1 LVEQAQPGIE
11 TAGGTAAAAVLGPKW
26 WLELLGRIPGVIWCI
41 TGLWVVLLLG
51 ASVVWPMTYGYD
63 EPHHIDM
70 AYDYA
75 YHPLRFYG
83 PAQLHVTYADD
94 AMQHLLPGY
103 PPSKSLADW
112 PIAPRDK
119 RPTFLQLG
127 GPKLTSGGQPN
138 QMDEHPPLYYWMEAV
153 VLRLPGVSHLAWD
166 LQVWLMRLLSVA
178 LVAPLPIFGWA
189 TARKLT
195 TPAGAEPGVAEWTA
209 VLAAALPLTCASL
222 IRDGSAVTNDT
233 LLVSLT
239 TVLVYLIARV
249 LRGDRSARTATLVAV
264 TLAAALW
271 TKGTALAYPPVVFI
285 AYLVGASGRGVL
297 ERLKSAL
304 RPLVLVA
311 GGCVLGGL
319 WWLRNVIDYG
329 TVQPSGFG
337 SAYTRIVYGTPDHS
351 GSIIRW
357 APTFVVEFVGRI
369 WGGMG
374 ILDRPS
380 IGPFVEY
387 GWPVLVGAAVLVAV
401 LSKGQPGDRLRAWVL
416 AAFPVA
422 VFLIVAEG
430 SYSTNKE
437 WSGIVAAA
445 QGRYI
450 YPCFTAL
457 SALAILGLQRVVK
470 GKSTAWLPMLALVA
484 GLVTNAAA
492 WLIILRSWYKPQ
504 GASSTIGGLHQSI
517 SSLLR
522 WSPLPDAMTV
532 LLVVVLPVTAA
543 VGTLIVCLRR
553 TRELTEHQPGASGS
567 TVAAP
572 SIGIT
577 PSG

>member
-1 LVEQAQPGIE
+1 MAEEVRADFEAV
-11 TAGGTAAAAVLGPKW
+11 GGASAPAVLAPKRW
-26 WLELLGRIPGVIWCI
+26 FRFLGRIPRVIWCI

-83 PAQLHVTYADD
+83 PGQLNVTYADD

-103 PPSKSLADW
+103 PPAKSLANW
-112 PIAPRDK
+112 PIAPRGK
-119 RPTFLQLG
+119 RLSFLQLG

-138 QMDEHPPLYYWMEAV
+138 QMDQHPPLYYWMEAV
-153 VLRLPGVSHLAWD
+153 VLRFPGVSHLAWD

-189 TARKLT
+189 TARRLT
-195 TPAGAEPGVAEWTA
+195 TPAGAEPGDTEWTS

-222 IRDGSAVTNDT
+222 IRDGAAVTNDT

-239 TVLVYLIARV
+239 TVLVYLTARV
-249 LRGDRSARTATLVAV
+249 LRGDRSLRTATLVAV
-264 TLAAALW
+264 TLAAAIL
-271 TKGTALAYPPVVFI
+271 TKGTALAYPPFVAL
-285 AYLVGASGRGVL
+285 AYLVGASGRGL
-297 ERLKSAL
+297 RERLKSAT
-304 RPLVLVA
+304 RALVIVVC
-311 GGCVLGGL
+311 GCALGGL
-319 WWLRNVIDYG
+319 WWLRNLIDYG
-329 TVQPSGFG
+329 TVQPNGFG
-337 SAYTRIVYGTPDHS
+337 NGYTKVVYGNPDHS
-351 GSIIRW
+351 GSIVHW

-380 IGPFVEY
+380 IGPLVEY
-387 GWPVLVGAAVLVAV
+387 GWPVLVGVAALVALV
-401 LSKGQPGDRLRAWVL
+401 SKGMPGDRLRAWVI

-422 VFLIVAEG
+422 VFLVVAEG

-445 QGRYI
+445 QGRYL

-457 SALAILGLQRVVK
+457 SALAVWGVQRVVK
-470 GKSTAWLPMLALVA
+470 GRSTVWLPMLAIAA
-484 GLVTNAAA
+484 GLLTNAAA
-492 WLIILRSWYKPQ
+492 WLIILRSWYKPA
-504 GASSTIGGLHQSI
+504 GASSTIGGIHQSF
-517 SSLLR
+517 SSLVR
-522 WSPLPDAMTV
+522 WSPLPETMTV
-532 LLVVVLPVTAA
+532 LLVVVLPIVAA
-543 VGTLIVCLRR
+543 VGTLIVCFGR
-553 TRELTEHQPGASGS
+553 TRVLAHE
-567 TVAAP
+567 
-572 SIGIT
+572 
-577 PSG
+577 